1 MTASSPCTDGM
12 IETRKSIARPLIF
25 SLKRPSCGTRFSA
38 MSSSDMTLMREMMVE
53 WKRLSIG
60 SMALYSTPSTRYLI
74 ITSRSRVSMWMSE
87 ARRCRALKMVEST
100 SLMIGESACVS
111 LSIDS
116 ASSPSSSLS
125 RMTWILNSSVAA
137 SRTRWLD
144 SDFLRTSLIAPLVPT
159 QTDSGRPSRISSS
172 STISTSEG
180 SEITT
185 TSRPSSSLQGTKL

>member
-1 MTASSPCTDGM
+1 M
-12 IETRKSIARPLIF
+12 IDTRKSMARPLIF
-25 SLKRPSCGTRFSA
+25 SLKRPSWGMRFSA
-38 MSSSDMTLMREMMVE
+38 MSSSDMTLMREMIEE

-60 SMALYSTPSTRYLI
+60 SMALYRTPSMRYLM

-87 ARRCRALKMVEST
+87 ARRCSALKTVEST

-137 SRTRWLD
+137 SSTRWLD
-144 SDFLRTSLIAPLVPT
+144 SDFFRTSLMAVFPPT
-159 QTDSGRPSRISSS
+159 QMRSGLPSRISSS
-172 STISTSEG
+172 STISTSDG
-180 SEITT
+180 SESTT
-185 TSRPSSSLQGTKL
+185 TSLPSSSFQGMKL